1 MAYISN
7 SPEDTMK
14 IAYEIGRAAKPGDI
28 YCLNGDL
35 GSGKTVFAKGFAKGL
50 DIPDEVTSP
59 TFAIVNEYKGR
70 LPLYHFDVYRISSPE
85 EMEDT
90 GYEEYFFGAGVC
102 LIEWAHLIEPVIPQ
116 EAVWITIKKD
126 IYNDNT
132 REIEIEKR

>member
-1 MAYISN
+1 
-7 SPEDTMK
+7 MK